1 MSDQVAAFRSRDE
14 IESTIRSFTPLQWG
28 RLKAVAKHFTF
39 GRPIDPEDLLQE
51 AFIRA
56 LDTRKCPADVDI
68 VKFLIGV
75 MRSVLSGE
83 AEKAENQ
90 LTVVLS
96 AVTTNDDQD
105 EPVEFADPSPSIE
118 EDLIDRQNAA
128 NIQRTILALF
138 DDDPEARV
146 IVEGDIAGWSAE
158 DLRAYT
164 GLDKTAYDSKRRLI
178 RRRLNKADTRGGSHE

>member
-1 MSDQVAAFRSRDE
+1 M
-14 IESTIRSFTPLQWG
+14 
-28 RLKAVAKHFTF
+28 KAVAKHFTF

-56 LDTRKCPADVDI
+56 LDTRKCPVDVDV

-83 AEKAENQ
+83 SEKAENQ